1 MLVTFGAGL
10 TVAQGHRVEVE
21 GVEGL
26 ARALESAPQGI
37 EGWWSPHTW
46 HDDTRDSDAWEGAS
60 AIGVDLDMAGH
71 APLPVDVAVQLEQ
84 LAAESAISGSIFH
97 RTPAGARLIFVL
109 ATPCTDPALFA
120 VLARGAARGVEDD
133 LREHDLGRA
142 GLAVDPRPHVDLA
155 RLFFNPNTTAKGS
168 KRTARV
174 VVMRTVPYPT
184 ANLRELAPPPEDPA
198 TPATTARRLTPVTD
212 PARRAAA
219 YVKNIPPEPEGNRDN
234 VGFRVAALLLNDF
247 ALPESEARPIL
258 EQWCAAC
265 SPPLTERDVA
275 RLLKS
280 AGKNGT
286 HQPGQKLQET
296 RVTTP
301 VGRAAAPPV
310 MDPGPPKP
318 TPAADTPAPEQS
330 KGIPL
335 VRACDAVERPVEWVV
350 ENFLA
355 RGELT
360 DLSGDP
366 GVGKGGITA
375 SWAAA
380 VTKADPLATVV
391 MLATE
396 DPLGR
401 VKARLRAEGADLER
415 VWFLDIEKPNASPI
429 LPGDIAELEA
439 VVTEKRATLLVLDPA
454 LEFMAG
460 ALDSHKQQ
468 DVSAFMRPL
477 LSIAIRTRV
486 AILTVRHNNKNAG
499 ASALHRAAGSIAFT
513 GTARIALTAAKN
525 AETGTRALATSKNNL
540 SGDKHTVGYDI
551 VSRGESSVV
560 AWGEVLQTSA
570 DELVNQD
577 PKRRGPAPEKLEAA
591 CDLLRSI
598 LSNGS
603 FMPVEDIL
611 RCAKSEGVSRS
622 RIYLAKPLVGVK
634 IGSVKGR
641 AAWALL
647 NPPNPE
653 LADSPS
659 RVSEGN
665 SGFDPTEDT

>member
-1 MLVTFGAGL
+1 MRGVERVGTVLVTFGEGL
-10 TVAQGHRVEVE
+10 TQAHGRRVEVQ

-26 ARALESAPQGI
+26 ARALESAPTGI

-219 YVKNIPPEPEGNRDN
+219 YIARMGPAVEGQGGDN
-234 VGFRVAALLLNDF
+234 HAFRVAAALVNDF
-247 ALPESEARPIL
+247 ALPDSEAQRL
-258 EQWCAAC
+258 FESWCDTC
-265 SPPLTERDVA
+265 LPPWPERDIR

-280 AGKNGT
+280 ASKNAKYP
-286 HQPGQKLQET
+286 PGEKLLQA
-296 RVTTP
+296 RPVTNGVP
-301 VGRAAAPPV
+301 RRAEV
-310 MDPGPPKP
+310 VDPGPPEP
-318 TPAADTPAPEQS
+318 TPAADTPAPQPS
-330 KGIPL
+330 KAIPL

-380 VTKADPLATVV
+380 VTKADPVATVV

-415 VWFLDIEKPNASPI
+415 VWFLDITQPDASPI
-429 LPGDIAELEA
+429 LPGDVADLEA
-439 VVTEKRATLLVLDPA
+439 IVREKGARLLVLDPA
-454 LEFMAG
+454 LEFMQAD
-460 ALDSHKQQ
+460 LDSHRQQ
-468 DVSAFMRPL
+468 DVARFMGPL
-477 LSIAIRTRV
+477 LAVAQRTG
-486 AILTVRHNNKNAG
+486 AALLTVRHSNKNVGVKALYR
-499 ASALHRAAGSIAFT
+499 ASGSIGFV
-513 GTARIALTAAKN
+513 GKVRIALVASKDSD
-525 AETGTRALATSKNNL
+525 TGTRALACIKNNL
-540 SGDKHTVGYDI
+540 GADKHTIGYDI
-551 VSRGESSVV
+551 VSRGDASVV
-560 AWGEVLQTSA
+560 AWGDVLSTSA
-570 DELVNQD
+570 DELANQE
-577 PKRRGPAPEKLEAA
+577 PVKRRGPAPEKLEAA
-591 CDLLRSI
+591 IDALRGM
-598 LSNGS
+598 LSDGP
-603 FMPVEDIL
+603 MQVDDVL
-611 RCAKSEGVSRS
+611 RCAKAEGLSRT
-622 RIYLAKPLVGVK
+622 RMYLAKDALKVEK
-634 IGSVKGR
+634 CTLNLK
-641 AAWALL
+641 AAWRL
-647 NPPNPE
+647 
-653 LADSPS
+653 PS
-659 RVSEGN
+659 QETRDESQV
-665 SGFDPTEDT
+665 D